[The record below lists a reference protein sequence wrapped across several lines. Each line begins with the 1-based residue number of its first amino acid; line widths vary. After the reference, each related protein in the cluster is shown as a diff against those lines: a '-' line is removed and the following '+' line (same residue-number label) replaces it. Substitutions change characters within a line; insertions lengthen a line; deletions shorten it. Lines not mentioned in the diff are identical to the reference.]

1 MRPPSALVLAGLL
14 LAGCGT
20 PSRPPPP
27 FFDIPPAPPT
37 EGEAVSGHGMA
48 GSPPRSSVVIPYPG
62 VQTFLP
68 GPSPDEIMRGPAP
81 IQQPGRTAM
90 PQYVPPPN
98 VGPVTGYGP
107 GGMAQPPG
115 APPNPPYP
123 LGGLT
128 HP

>member
-1 MRPPSALVLAGLL
+1 
-14 LAGCGT
+14 
-20 PSRPPPP
+20 
-27 FFDIPPAPPT
+27 
-37 EGEAVSGHGMA
+37 
-48 GSPPRSSVVIPYPG
+48 
-62 VQTFLP
+62 
-68 GPSPDEIMRGPAP
+68 
-81 IQQPGRTAM
+81 M